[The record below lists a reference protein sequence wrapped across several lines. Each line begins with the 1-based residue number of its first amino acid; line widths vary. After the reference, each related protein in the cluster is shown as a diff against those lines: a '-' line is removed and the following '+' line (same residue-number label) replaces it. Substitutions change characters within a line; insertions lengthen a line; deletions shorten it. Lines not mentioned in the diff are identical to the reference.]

1 MNLKRLI
8 AMSEMCCHTESER
21 HELLAAVPVL
31 CRRLM
36 AAEAVVEAA
45 AEWQRCDHYDY
56 KLGLEGS
63 LLLALARYAR
73 EVTDD

>member
-36 AAEAVVEAA
+36 AAESMVLESRLFLDGFGDEDDLRDALA
-45 AEWQRCDHYDY
+45 HYD
-56 KLGLEGS
+56 
-63 LLLALARYAR
+63 
-73 EVTDD
+73 EVTDDS